1 MVILSIEMGF
11 DVAALIFQF
20 ALGLIGCGAF
30 WFLLRQT
37 GLMHFGLAL
46 YAATGAFAGVA
57 WVQATRPWL
66 AVEWQ
71 VALVPVVAACAAGLL
86 AAVLSRLVIQRSGLT
101 FAMLSLAVAEMAHLL
116 APMWPNWT
124 AGEAGLSFSRGHMS
138 HVEMAVMAS
147 FWAWMCVLVWRAW
160 MKRPIALW
168 AAVHRD
174 REERLAL
181 WGIHAFDVRFQTH
194 GWASA
199 AMGLWGGL
207 TALWLEH
214 VSVQMLDP
222 MLSAW
227 LLLFGWL
234 GGPSVLGLLM
244 GVSVWAIFRA
254 WAGAWSDSLPLWL
267 GLLFVTITLWRSRKP
282 SRMRGWN
289 SQVARSLPA
298 LTPDSTPMAAPIP
311 VADSLPVVLTLSQ
324 VSVVVEDA
332 VLLKPISLDIH
343 KGERLGV
350 MGVNGA
356 GKSTLLKAI
365 TGEKSICEGGAIHYL
380 GKDITHLPVVERAK
394 MGITRSYQSPAL
406 FDQMSVVEHVMAS
419 IVSREH
425 RFKLTPNGH
434 ELTEGPGCPRSDLRA
449 VWQAEAMDWL
459 NKVDMTAMAN
469 TTIEQLSY
477 AHQRILECVMTAAF
491 APSLALL
498 DEPTAGMNPAE
509 RLAMCRMID
518 VLFAH
523 STLILIEHDP
533 DVLESLCHRV
543 IEITPC

>member
-1 MVILSIEMGF
+1 M
-11 DVAALIFQF
+11 AALIFQF

-46 YAATGAFAGVA
+46 YASAGAFASVA
-57 WVQATRPWL
+57 WMKESRSWL
-66 AVEWQ
+66 AVEGQ
-71 VALVPVVAACAAGLL
+71 VALAPVVAACAAGLL
-86 AAVLSRLVIQRSGLT
+86 AAVLSRLVIKRSGLT
-101 FAMLSLAVAEMAHLL
+101 FAMLSLAVAEMAYLL

-124 AGEAGLSFSRGHMS
+124 AGEAGFSFSRGHMS
-138 HVEMAVMAS
+138 HVEMAIMAS

-160 MKRPIALW
+160 MKRPMALW

-181 WGIHAFDVRFQTH
+181 WGIQAFDVRFQTH
-194 GWASA
+194 AWASA

-244 GVSVWAIFRA
+244 GVSAWAVFRA

-267 GLLFVTITLWRSRKP
+267 GLLFVTITLWRS
-282 SRMRGWN
+282 SRPTRMLGWR
-289 SQVARSLPA
+289 SQDARSLPVQ
-298 LTPDSTPMAAPIP
+298 TPDSTPMAAPIP
-311 VADSLPVVLTLSQ
+311 VTDSSPVVLSLSQ
-324 VSVVVEDA
+324 VSVVAEDA
-332 VLLKPISLDIH
+332 VLLKPISLELR

-350 MGVNGA
+350 RGVNGA

-365 TGEKSICEGGAIHYL
+365 TGEKSICEGGAIVY
-380 GKDITHLPVVERAK
+380 GGQNITHASVVERAK
-394 MGITRSYQSPAL
+394 MGITRSYQCPAL
-406 FDQMSVVEHVMAS
+406 FDQMSVLEHVMAS
-419 IVSREH
+419 IVSRER
-425 RFKLTPNGH
+425 RFKGNPKGR
-434 ELTEGPGCPRSDLRA
+434 ELTGGPSCPRSDLRA

-459 NKVDMTAMAN
+459 SKVDMTAMAN
-469 TTIEQLSY
+469 GTVEQLSY

-509 RLAMCRMID
+509 RQAMCRMID

-523 STLILIEHDP
+523 STLILVEHDP